1 MKRKEVLATEFEP
14 GRQYRGKLSYT
25 TIYTCKMV
33 KGRLKLVYEHKG
45 LKDLSIDVKRDGIK
59 PDFFLEVQNDKV

>member
-1 MKRKEVLATEFEP
+1 MKHKEVVATAFEP
-14 GRQYRGKLSYT
+14 GKQYRGKLSYT

-45 LKDLSIDVKRDGIK
+45 LKGLSIDVERDGVK

>member
-1 MKRKEVLATEFEP
+1 MTKSTEPKTFEP

-33 KGRLKLVYEHKG
+33 KGRLRLVYEHKG
-45 LKDLSIDVKRDGIK
+45 LKGLSIDVERDGVK